1 MRPSSLVPVDATVD
15 ANGKRICGA
24 SIKNGSRRCQTKQVL
39 SNGRCRMHGGT
50 VKRGLASPNTKTGR
64 YSLDLPT
71 RVLARYEA
79 AMADPTLLSLK
90 DDIALVQ
97 AAIAQTLDEIKDAE
111 MRPDLDAIL
120 GSVEKISAEW
130 QTWDWTKMQGEMAR
144 LKELIVGRQS
154 ERQAMREVRELVR
167 EKARLIEQENRLLLD
182 KEQMVSIEQ
191 YILAMQALGSAVRR
205 LVDDPITLRA
215 IDAEFRRIA
224 SAPDRERGS

>member
-120 GSVEKISAEW
+120 GSDGPGAVSSRSALR
-130 QTWDWTKMQGEMAR
+130 QRSAR
-144 LKELIVGRQS
+144 VHVGRAVAIRS
-154 ERQAMREVRELVR
+154 RRCFGTTRTCTASPSVTFPTPL
-167 EKARLIEQENRLLLD
+167 AS
-182 KEQMVSIEQ
+182 SI
-191 YILAMQALGSAVRR
+191 
-205 LVDDPITLRA
+205 
-215 IDAEFRRIA
+215 RI
-224 SAPDRERGS
+224 R